1 MHCRG
6 TSSLSHFLRNLSIE
20 AQTHCTTQPGPSKV
34 SSNKKSCKSHTW
46 GKRRCWDLLKL
57 PAGWAVC
64 TYPRGWQNS
73 AVPLPIIPQH
83 LAPSG
88 LQFQPFI
95 LEFYLFFPLFFLWK
109 GRVLFQVLHQSKPG
123 AAPDLNWVHKK
134 LFLLSFALGR
144 ENQSQLGA
152 ELGAALWSQNLSY
165 FPELWPQLRAFALKA
180 RQKKESQHLPQPN
193 GHCHG
198 GQEKQKSQITSGTG
212 RKQQTINTTD
222 KKSSRGLEASS
233 FKGRGV

>member
-57 PAGWAVC
+57 PAGWAVS

-95 LEFYLFFPLFFLWK
+95 LKFYLFFPLFFFVK
-109 GRVLFQVLHQSKPG
+109 RQSFVPSS
-123 AAPDLNWVHKK
+123 APVKAWCSSRFK
-134 LFLLSFALGR
+134 
-144 ENQSQLGA
+144 LGA
-152 ELGAALWSQNLSY
+152 QKVDSAQFCIGEGKSIPAWGRIRGCPLGPESELFSRVMATIEG
-165 FPELWPQLRAFALKA
+165 FCF
-180 RQKKESQHLPQPN
+180 
-193 GHCHG
+193 
-198 GQEKQKSQITSGTG
+198 KSQAEKRITT
-212 RKQQTINTTD
+212 
-222 KKSSRGLEASS
+222 SSPAQWSLPRRPGKAEISNYIRHRQEAANN
-233 FKGRGV
+233 KHHR

>member
-1 MHCRG
+1 MLRSPK
-6 TSSLSHFLRNLSIE
+6 TSSRLSCLHLSKRMTE
-20 AQTHCTTQPGPSKV
+20 FCSAT
-34 SSNKKSCKSHTW
+34 SNYTSALGTF
-46 GKRRCWDLLKL
+46 R
-57 PAGWAVC
+57 A
-64 TYPRGWQNS
+64 
-73 AVPLPIIPQH
+73 AVPTLYPQILPFFSFIFFVKSQSFVPSS
-83 LAPSG
+83 APVKAWCSSRFKLG
-88 LQFQPFI
+88 AQKVVSAQFCI
-95 LEFYLFFPLFFLWK
+95 
-109 GRVLFQVLHQSKPG
+109 
-123 AAPDLNWVHKK
+123 
-134 LFLLSFALGR
+134 GR